1 MAAREVRVVR
11 VMVGGNRLGDN
22 RQIREIALEIPAP
35 PAPVEGD
42 DEPRPAQPAVRLNI
56 NTAVVG
62 RENFDR
68 WLFGEPSEGGPER
81 HLNEILLTR
90 VRAAARAH
98 ELTDAQRAKLHLA
111 GRGDIKRFF
120 DQVED
125 RRRGFEKDRQRF
137 QTGFAALRGL
147 DDLSRIYEGGPFD
160 GGSLFAKTLQKI
172 MDDRRAGH

>member
-1 MAAREVRVVR
+1 VRVVR
-11 VMVGGNRLGDN
+11 VMIGDNRLGGNR
-22 RQIREIALEIPAP
+22 QVREIALEIPAP
-35 PAPVEGD
+35 PAPAEED
-42 DEPRPAQPAVRLNI
+42 DEPRPAKLAVRLNI

-68 WLFGEPSEGGPER
+68 WLYGEPSEGRPQR
-81 HLNEILLTR
+81 HLNDILLTK
-90 VRAAARAH
+90 VRTAAREH
-98 ELTDAQRAKLHLA
+98 DLTDAQRAKLHLA
-111 GRGDIKRFF
+111 GKGDIKRFF
-120 DQVED
+120 DRVED

-137 QTGFAALRGL
+137 QTGLAALQGL